1 MARPARR
8 KWLTIPTRI
17 VLGYIVV
24 LVAFGVVGGLSFLQ
38 HHRTS
43 QTLGLLEDGY
53 LPLALT
59 LSQAKA
65 TQSVYANL
73 VERALDSER
82 STPTKKWLRA
92 ALRIRPTTLGRAYE
106 GIERAEALA
115 EELGQPAPLRSVRR
129 ELDAISRA
137 YEQID
142 VQYEQLF
149 SAMDEEGAEAS
160 DELLSK
166 LRTTEQRIERNYD
179 RASQSVQQRIS
190 RTSALAAAQSQR
202 ATFLLGLLG
211 LLALVVGIGVTFL
224 SQRLLR
230 PIPLLHQR
238 VAAVARGDLSSTVD
252 IKRDDELGQLVA
264 EFERMVLALAARDQS
279 LREAALAEQRLQ
291 RMQVQI
297 VEALRAAI
305 LVVDRDRIIRTTNP
319 AADEILGVNSRDVGS
334 SLDNTSLLRRFPALG
349 GVIAKVAEGGAAV
362 TLEGERV
369 SGFTEHLVDV
379 LVTPFGDEA
388 GEEGL
393 RGVLVVAD
401 DVSDAVATKS
411 KLIQTER
418 LAAIGRMAA
427 HVTHEVRNPLS
438 SIGLNVDMLGDEVK
452 DAGPESERLLESIQH
467 ELERLESITEEY
479 LRLARLPEPS
489 LTPQDPAEF
498 LNDIAAFVKR
508 EMDSSGVDLQ
518 LDISAQLPPVAMDE
532 PQFRQALLNLL
543 RNAREAMPDGGVVK
557 LEAMRYDDGI
567 RIQVHDEGAGISD
580 EDREHVFDLFY
591 TTKERGTGLG
601 LPLTQQIVVAHGGK
615 IACKPR
621 HPHGTTF
628 EIWLPDLDTTLARMS
643 SVPPPPPTS
652 AKTQR
657 VG

>member
-1 MARPARR
+1 MTRPARR

-43 QTLGLLEDGY
+43 ETLGLLEDGY

-73 VERALDSER
+73 VERALQSER
-82 STPTKKWLRA
+82 STPTKSWLRA
-92 ALRIRPTTLGRAYE
+92 ALRIRPTTLRRAYD
-106 GIERAEALA
+106 GVERAETLA
-115 EELGQPAPLRSVRR
+115 EERGLSAPLRSVRR
-129 ELDAISRA
+129 ELDAIAKA
-137 YEQID
+137 YEEID
-142 VQYEQLF
+142 AQYERLF
-149 SAMDEEGAEAS
+149 NSNDADEEVVE
-160 DELLSK
+160 DLLTKVRS
-166 LRTTEQRIERNYD
+166 TEQRIERNYD

-190 RTSALAAAQSQR
+190 RTSALAAAQSER
-202 ATFLLGLLG
+202 ATFLLGLFG
-211 LLALVVGIGVTFL
+211 LLSLIVGIAVAFL

-238 VAAVARGDLSSTVD
+238 VAAVSRGDLSSAVD
-252 IKRDDELGQLVA
+252 IKRNDELGQLVA
-264 EFERMVLALAARDQS
+264 EFERMVKALAARDQS

-305 LVVDRDRIIRTTNP
+305 VVVDRDRVIKTTNP
-319 AADEILGVNSRDVGS
+319 AAEEILGVSARHVGS
-334 SLDNTSLLRRFPALG
+334 STEETSLLRRFPALG
-349 GVIAKVAEGGAAV
+349 RAIEEVAEGGDAR
-362 TLEGERV
+362 TLQGERIA
-369 SGFTEHLVDV
+369 GFTERLVDV

-388 GEEGL
+388 GEGGV

-401 DVSDAVATKS
+401 DVSDAIATKS
-411 KLIQTER
+411 RLIQTER

-438 SIGLNVDMLGDEVK
+438 SIGLNVDMLGDEIHEP
-452 DAGPESERLLESIQH
+452 GSEGKRLLESIQQ

-489 LTPQDPAEF
+489 LTPDDPTHLLRDTAEF
-498 LNDIAAFVKR
+498 VRR
-508 EMDSSGVDLQ
+508 EMDAAGVELRLDLA
-518 LDISAQLPPVAMDE
+518 AQLPAVAMDE
-532 PQFRQALLNLL
+532 PQLRQALLNLL
-543 RNAREAMPDGGVVK
+543 RNAREAMPDGGTAK
-557 LEAMRYDDGI
+557 LEATRYDGGV
-567 RIQVHDEGAGISD
+567 RIQVHDEGAGI
-580 EDREHVFDLFY
+580 EEEAREHVFDLFY

-601 LPLTQQIVVAHGGK
+601 LPLTQQIVVAHGGS

-628 EIWLPDLDTTLARMS
+628 EVWLPAAAQTTTGSPVR
-643 SVPPPPPTS
+643 
-652 AKTQR
+652 R

>member
-73 VERALDSER
+73 VERALESER
-82 STPTKKWLRA
+82 STPTKTWLRA
-92 ALRIRPTTLGRAYE
+92 ALRIRPTTLRRAYE
-106 GIERAEALA
+106 GVERAEALA

-142 VQYEQLF
+142 EQYEQLF
-149 SAMDEEGAEAS
+149 ATIDDETEVA

-166 LRTTEQRIERNYD
+166 LRNTEQRIERNYD

-190 RTSALAAAQSQR
+190 RTSALAASQSER

-211 LLALVVGIGVTFL
+211 ILALIVGVAVTFL

-252 IKRDDELGQLVA
+252 IKRNDELGQLVA
-264 EFERMVLALAARDQS
+264 EFESMVLALAARDQR

-305 LVVDRDRIIRTTNP
+305 LVVDRERVIKTTNP
-319 AADEILGVNSRDVGS
+319 AAEDILGISPREVGS
-334 SLDNTSLLRRFPALG
+334 SLDDTSLFRRFPKLG
-349 GVIAKVAEGGAAV
+349 EAISKVAEGGAAL

-369 SGFTEHLVDV
+369 LGFTEHLVDV
-379 LVTPFGDEA
+379 LVTPFGDEV
-388 GEEGL
+388 GEEGA

-411 KLIQTER
+411 RLIQTER

-438 SIGLNVDMLGDEVK
+438 SIGLNIDMLGDEVQG
-452 DAGPESERLLESIQH
+452 AGPESERLLESIHQ

-489 LTPQDPAEF
+489 LNPEDPRHLIHDLAEF
-498 LNDIAAFVKR
+498 VRR
-508 EMDSSGVDLQ
+508 EMDASGVELRLDLA
-518 LDISAQLPPVAMDE
+518 AQLPEVAMDE
-532 PQFRQALLNLL
+532 PQLRQALLNLL
-543 RNAREAMPDGGVVK
+543 RNAREAMPNGGVAKV
-557 LEAMRYDDGI
+557 EAMRYDDGV
-567 RIQVHDEGAGISD
+567 RIQVHDEGTGIG
-580 EDREHVFDLFY
+580 EEEREHVFDLFY

-601 LPLTQQIVVAHGGK
+601 LPLTQQIVVAHGGE

-621 HPHGTTF
+621 HPQGTIF
-628 EIWLPDLDTTLARMS
+628 EIWLPAAARA
-643 SVPPPPPTS
+643 TS
-652 AKTQR
+652 GSPVRR

>member
-1 MARPARR
+1 MTRPARR

-73 VERALDSER
+73 VERALQSER
-82 STPTKKWLRA
+82 STPTKSWLRA
-92 ALRIRPTTLGRAYE
+92 ALRIRPTTLRRAYE
-106 GIERAEALA
+106 GVEKAEALA
-115 EELGQPAPLRSVRR
+115 EARGQAASLRSVRR
-129 ELDAISRA
+129 ELDAIAKA
-137 YEQID
+137 YDEID
-142 VQYEQLF
+142 INYEQLF
-149 SAMDEEGAEAS
+149 NSVDEDEEVVEA
-160 DELLSK
+160 LLTK
-166 LRTTEQRIERNYD
+166 VRNTEQRIERNYD

-190 RTSALAAAQSQR
+190 RTSALAAAQSER

-211 LLALVVGIGVTFL
+211 LLSLVVGIAVTFL

-238 VAAVARGDLSSTVD
+238 VAAVAHGDLSSTVD
-252 IKRDDELGQLVA
+252 IKRNDELGQLVA
-264 EFERMVLALAARDQS
+264 EFERMVRALAARDQR

-305 LVVDRDRIIRTTNP
+305 LVIDRDRVIKTTNP
-319 AADEILGVNSRDVGS
+319 ASDEILGVTARDVDS
-334 SLDNTSLLRRFPALG
+334 SVDHTSLLRRFPALG
-349 GVIAKVAEGGAAV
+349 RAIAGVAEGGDAL
-362 TLEGERV
+362 TLQGERIA
-369 SGFTEHLVDV
+369 GFTERLVDV

-388 GEEGL
+388 GEGGV

-401 DVSDAVATKS
+401 DVSDAIATKS
-411 KLIQTER
+411 RLIQTER

-438 SIGLNVDMLGDEVK
+438 SIGLNVDMLGDEIH
-452 DAGPESERLLESIQH
+452 DTGPESKRLMESIQQ

-489 LTPQDPAEF
+489 LTPEDPTHLLRDTAEF
-498 LNDIAAFVKR
+498 VRR
-508 EMDSSGVDLQ
+508 EMDAAGVELRLDL
-518 LDISAQLPPVAMDE
+518 APQLPAVAMDE
-532 PQFRQALLNLL
+532 PQLRQALLNLL
-543 RNAREAMPDGGVVK
+543 RNAREAMPDGGTAK
-557 LEAMRYDDGI
+557 LEATRYESGV
-567 RIQVHDEGAGISD
+567 RVQVHDEGAGIA
-580 EDREHVFDLFY
+580 EEEREHVFDLFY

-601 LPLTQQIVVAHGGK
+601 LPLTQQIVVAHGGQ

-628 EIWLPDLDTTLARMS
+628 EVWLPSAAQTTTGSPVR
-643 SVPPPPPTS
+643 
-652 AKTQR
+652 R

>member
-73 VERALDSER
+73 VERALESER
-82 STPTKKWLRA
+82 STPTKTWLRA
-92 ALRIRPTTLGRAYE
+92 ALRIRPTTLRRAYE
-106 GIERAEALA
+106 GVERAEALA

-142 VQYEQLF
+142 EQYEQLF
-149 SAMDEEGAEAS
+149 ATIDDETEVA

-166 LRTTEQRIERNYD
+166 LRNTEQRIERNYD

-190 RTSALAAAQSQR
+190 RTSALAASQSER

-211 LLALVVGIGVTFL
+211 VLALIVGVAVTFL

-252 IKRDDELGQLVA
+252 IKRNDELGQLVA
-264 EFERMVLALAARDQS
+264 EFERMVLALAARDQR

-305 LVVDRDRIIRTTNP
+305 LVVDRERVIKTTNP
-319 AADEILGVNSRDVGS
+319 AAEDILGISPREVGS
-334 SLDNTSLLRRFPALG
+334 SLDDTSLFRRFPKLG
-349 GVIAKVAEGGAAV
+349 EAISKVAEGGAAL

-369 SGFTEHLVDV
+369 LGFTEHLVDV
-379 LVTPFGDEA
+379 LVTPFGDEV
-388 GEEGL
+388 GEEGA

-411 KLIQTER
+411 RLIQTER

-438 SIGLNVDMLGDEVK
+438 SIGLNIDMLGDEVQG
-452 DAGPESERLLESIQH
+452 AGPESERLLESIHQ

-489 LTPQDPAEF
+489 LNPEDPRHLIHDLAEF
-498 LNDIAAFVKR
+498 VRR
-508 EMDSSGVDLQ
+508 EMDASGVELRLDLA
-518 LDISAQLPPVAMDE
+518 AQLPEVAMDE
-532 PQFRQALLNLL
+532 PQLRQALLNLL
-543 RNAREAMPDGGVVK
+543 RNAREAMPNGGVAKV
-557 LEAMRYDDGI
+557 EAMRYDDGV
-567 RIQVHDEGAGISD
+567 RIQVHDEGTGIG
-580 EDREHVFDLFY
+580 EEEREHVFDLFY

-601 LPLTQQIVVAHGGK
+601 LPLTQQIVVAHGGE

-621 HPHGTTF
+621 HPQGTIF
-628 EIWLPDLDTTLARMS
+628 EIWLPAAARA
-643 SVPPPPPTS
+643 TS
-652 AKTQR
+652 GSPVRR